1 MSHYSIQ
8 EVDQRA
14 GMHGYRATGPILPD
28 RLRVR
33 GRQRGAG
40 ATEGGEAVL
49 GFVECK
55 MSRTQRLVCV
65 YGTTIRKSQGI
76 SVSSQIVKSPSP
88 NRMLLPLL
96 NVASNVLHQMMKHR
110 QNVIRL
116 EPFHRPQWTGA
127 LFKKR

>member
-1 MSHYSIQ
+1 MLLEMSHYSIQ

-55 MSRTQRLVCV
+55 MSRNGPRGWFASTAQR
-65 YGTTIRKSQGI
+65 
-76 SVSSQIVKSPSP
+76 
-88 NRMLLPLL
+88 
-96 NVASNVLHQMMKHR
+96 
-110 QNVIRL
+110 
-116 EPFHRPQWTGA
+116 
-127 LFKKR
+127 